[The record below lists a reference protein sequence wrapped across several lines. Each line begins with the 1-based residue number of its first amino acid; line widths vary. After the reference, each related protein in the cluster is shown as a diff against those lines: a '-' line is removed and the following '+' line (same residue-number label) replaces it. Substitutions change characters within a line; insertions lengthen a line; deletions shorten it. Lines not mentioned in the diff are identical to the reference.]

1 MTDATS
7 LAAPSPSRTPIGAW
21 ILGGALLTL
30 SLAYVV
36 LAAQDRFAL
45 QRAQTECASWVGQ
58 VVPSTTI
65 DPLAAPQV
73 SVVAVHP
80 APIDLL
86 MGPQLCTLKFDAIG
100 RVQQASIVWGR

>member
-45 QRAQTECASWVGQ
+45 QRAQTECAGWVGQ
-58 VVPSTTI
+58 VVP
-65 DPLAAPQV
+65 DAKHPLHAQTQAATGTATPV
-73 SVVAVHP
+73 
-80 APIDLL
+80 DLPL
-86 MGPQLCTLKFDAIG
+86 GPHLCALHLDDAG
-100 RVQQASIVWGR
+100 RVQHAAIVLGR